1 MSGALILPL
10 FFWTAIRKKMQQEK
24 TTEIAEAS
32 EALLSMSSSPSTN
45 ATDDDGSSSDEE
57 DMCPNV
63 PPALRALKLFM
74 RMETLLT
81 RRFELIFATLM
92 DGIVDKPIVL
102 FFFGICAG
110 GMLGVHIAAFSIGYV
125 SMILFST
132 PYRMFFDVALMCIG
146 VHEAYDGTS
155 PSVLPMF
162 CLGKELSKFI
172 SMRRMMP
179 ETAAALSIH
188 TIGLISPTWNIIGLH
203 CLILLKK
210 FSDAFVTIRR

>member
-1 MSGALILPL
+1 M
-10 FFWTAIRKKMQQEK
+10 QEK
-24 TTEIAEAS
+24 KSEIVEAS
-32 EALLSMSSSPSTN
+32 QALLSINSSVSSKAP
-45 ATDDDGSSSDEE
+45 DDDESSSDEE
-57 DMCPNV
+57 DVCPSV

-74 RMETLLT
+74 RIETLLT
-81 RRFELIFATLM
+81 RRLEAVFTILM
-92 DGIVDKPIVL
+92 DGIVNRPVIL

-132 PYRMFFDVALMCIG
+132 PYRMFCDMMLMCIG
-146 VHEAYDGTS
+146 VHEAYDGSS

-172 SMRRMMP
+172 MMRRMTP

-188 TIGLISPTWNIIGLH
+188 TIGIISPTWNIIGLH

-210 FSDAFVTIRR
+210 FSDAFVTTRR